1 MLWVITLS
9 SLCISTEEE
18 HSEGNNKNAWRA
30 KYLKFV
36 EETLE
41 SRLPDESNTHC
52 LELALKCLSWSFTQ
66 DLRSCLPSQLWLED
80 ETLVISLTCSFSSY
94 NACQESSW
102 FGICVFSA
110 WKKNIGTTKHNEKL
124 CFFQCN
130 QTEAKLQTMKW
141 GCAERK
147 HNWEHETKQLVQD
160 EVRLRSPSSL
170 SVRTHRGLRTD

>member
-66 DLRSCLPSQLWLED
+66 DLRSCLPSQVWLED

-110 WKKNIGTTKHNEKL
+110 WKKKIGTTKNENMRNSASFNATRQKPKCKQWNEAALRESITESMKL
-124 CFFQCN
+124 NNLFR
-130 QTEAKLQTMKW
+130 MK
-141 GCAERK
+141 
-147 HNWEHETKQLVQD
+147 
-160 EVRLRSPSSL
+160 
-170 SVRTHRGLRTD
+170 